1 MVTINCETDEYIKF
15 EFALVQ
21 ELLRKKFSSEP
32 LEFFKFLTRFET
44 DGGFV
49 ICDALPLGNNASSY
63 GMITFRTFI
72 CELFYHAINCFD
84 WVSSYT
90 IHCKNNACET
100 KIVIGHDEGN
110 LDDCN
115 FPVMAKIVSDWGEFT
130 LNYQLIYDLYVSN
143 KVRDPDF
150 ELVNNIMI
158 LLIMNGD
165 EPKVK
170 TSYVLRKDIINS
182 NLRKQY

>member
-1 MVTINCETDEYIKF
+1 M
-15 EFALVQ
+15 
-21 ELLRKKFSSEP
+21 
-32 LEFFKFLTRFET
+32 
-44 DGGFV
+44 
-49 ICDALPLGNNASSY
+49 
-63 GMITFRTFI
+63 
-72 CELFYHAINCFD
+72 
-84 WVSSYT
+84 
-90 IHCKNNACET
+90 
-100 KIVIGHDEGN
+100 
-110 LDDCN
+110 
-115 FPVMAKIVSDWGEFT
+115 FT

-150 ELVNNIMI
+150 ELVNNIII

>member
-1 MVTINCETDEYIKF
+1 MISISCESGEYVKF

-21 ELLRKKFSSEP
+21 ELLRKKFSSDP
-32 LEFFKFLTRFET
+32 LEFFRFLVRFEISK
-44 DGGFV
+44 DII
-49 ICDALPLGNNASSY
+49 ICDALPVGYGHY
-63 GMITFRTFI
+63 GMITFRTMI
-72 CELFYHAINCFD
+72 CELFHHAINCFD
-84 WVSSYT
+84 WISSYT
-90 IHCKNNACET
+90 IHCKNNACEAR
-100 KIVIGHDEGN
+100 IIIGHDEGN

-150 ELVNNIMI
+150 EVINTIMI

-165 EPKVK
+165 EPKIK
-170 TSYVLRKDIINS
+170 TSFVLRKDIINS
-182 NLRKQY
+182 DLRKQY